1 MKGYKGFDKDFKCR
15 DKQYSENTTFEKK
28 DAEICER
35 GMQFCEAPF
44 SVFEYYPPCDANGNL
59 NRFAE
64 VEALD
69 ETKTDDNEKYCT
81 KKLHIGAELSL
92 GDFIKAGVKF
102 ILDRVKSSDDNTGD
116 WSASTN
122 TGNWSAS
129 TNTGDWSASTNT
141 GDRSAST
148 NTGYCSASTNTGNR
162 SASTNTGDCSAS
174 TNTGNRSAS
183 TNTGNWSAST
193 NTGDR
198 SASTNTGY
206 CSASTNTGNRSAS
219 TNTGD
224 CSASTNTGNWSAST
238 NTGDCSASTNTG
250 YCSASKVEGKESVA
264 MAIGYQSKA
273 AGALGCWI
281 VLAEWDSE
289 RKHIIRVKSH
299 KVDGKVIK
307 ADTFYKLEN
316 NKFVEADKEES

>member
-1 MKGYKGFDKDFKCR
+1 MKGYKGFDKDFKCG
-15 DKQYSENTTFEKK
+15 DKQYSENTTFEEKE
-28 DAEICER
+28 AEICER
-35 GMQFCEAPF
+35 GMHFCEAPF

-81 KKLHIGAELSL
+81 RKLHIGAELSL

-102 ILDRVKSSDDNTGD
+102 ILDRVKNSDDNTG
-116 WSASTN
+116 N
-122 TGNWSAS
+122 C
-129 TNTGDWSASTNT
+129 SASTNT

-148 NTGYCSASTNTGNR
+148 NTGY
-162 SASTNTGDCSAS
+162 
-174 TNTGNRSAS
+174 RSAS

-193 NTGDR
+193 NTGDC
-198 SASTNTGY
+198 SSSTNTGY
-206 CSASTNTGNRSAS
+206 CSSS

-224 CSASTNTGNWSAST
+224 R
-238 NTGDCSASTNTG
+238 SASTNTG

-273 AGALGCWI
+273 AGALGCWV
-281 VLAEWDSE
+281 VLAEWDPE
-289 RKHIIRVKSH
+289 GEHIIRVKSH
-299 KVDGKVIK
+299 KVDGKIIK
-307 ADTFYKLEN
+307 PNTFYKLEN
-316 NKFVEADKEES
+316 NKFVKADK

>member
-15 DKQYSENTTFEKK
+15 NKQYSENTTFEEK

-35 GMQFCEAPF
+35 GMHFCEAPF
-44 SVFEYYPPCDANGNL
+44 SVFEYYSPCDKNGNL

-92 GDFIKAGVKF
+92 GNFIKAGVKF
-102 ILDRVKSSDDNTGD
+102 ILDRVKSSEDNTGNRSASTNTGD

-129 TNTGDWSASTNT
+129 TNTGE
-141 GDRSAST
+141 RSAST
-148 NTGYCSASTNTGNR
+148 NTGYCSASTNTGDR
-162 SASTNTGDCSAS
+162 SASTNTGDRSASTNTGDRSASTNTGNWSASTNTGECSASTNTGDRSAS

-183 TNTGNWSAST
+183 TNTGNW
-193 NTGDR
+193 
-198 SASTNTGY
+198 
-206 CSASTNTGNRSAS
+206 
-219 TNTGD
+219 
-224 CSASTNTGNWSAST
+224 
-238 NTGDCSASTNTG
+238 
-250 YCSASKVEGKESVA
+250 SASKVEGKESVA

>member
-15 DKQYSENTTFEKK
+15 DKQYSENTTFEEK
-28 DAEICER
+28 DAEICKS
-35 GMQFCEAPF
+35 GMHFYEAPF

-129 TNTGDWSASTNT
+129 
-141 GDRSAST
+141 
-148 NTGYCSASTNTGNR
+148 
-162 SASTNTGDCSAS
+162 
-174 TNTGNRSAS
+174 
-183 TNTGNWSAST
+183 
-193 NTGDR
+193 
-198 SASTNTGY
+198 
-206 CSASTNTGNRSAS
+206 
-219 TNTGD
+219 
-224 CSASTNTGNWSAST
+224 
-238 NTGDCSASTNTG
+238 
-250 YCSASKVEGKESVA
+250 KVEGKESVA